1 MECLFLSM
9 LTPKPFTVC
18 IVVGWVPLIL
28 YLFGQNMRIQRNVTF
43 KEICLNSYD
52 KIYPVIYLVA
62 VSNHEFVSAFVLCV
76 LPWKWIFRWAKYLNS
91 KFIKLGC
98 SLLAWSH
105 RTSKTSKLQGETR
118 AAHFKYFCSFVY
130 MWRVINNQLDKILSK
145 PTNQRSEFTKVT
157 NYRQG
162 K

>member
-1 MECLFLSM
+1 MSVFIHVNSEALYCI
-9 LTPKPFTVC
+9 C

-52 KIYPVIYLVA
+52 KIHPVIYLVA

-145 PTNQRSEFTKVT
+145 PTNQRLEFTKVT